1 MMKSTATLAAAA
13 GLCVA
18 LAACNGGAVTPPP
31 FNTGANPFATPLP
44 SNPTV
49 STQSYKQIELLAR
62 PAVKEVFEN
71 FNDHKTTN
79 AVEPYAG
86 APADPLPAEIV
97 KFEDTVRPP
106 NAGAGT
112 DYGKTLASILYPNEY
127 TVDLSSTDKASYLGV
142 ETGGATG
149 GKFGGR
155 DVGDDVIDI
164 SLGALFGNTLSALKV
179 VADDGEENNCLSAEN
194 VTQAA
199 SQSKIASF
207 PYLAPPH

>member
-1 MMKSTATLAAAA
+1 MKKSIATLAAA
-13 GLCVA
+13 GTLCVA
-18 LAACNGGAVTPPP
+18 LAACNGGSVSPPP
-31 FNTGANPFATPLP
+31 FNSGPNPFASPLP

-49 STQSYKQIELLAR
+49 STQSYVQIELLAR
-62 PAVKEVFEN
+62 PAIKEVFEN
-71 FNDHKTTN
+71 FVDHKTTN

-86 APADPLPAEIV
+86 AAADPLPNAIV

-106 NAGAGT
+106 NAALGT

-127 TVDLSSTDKASYLGV
+127 TVDLSSTDSASYLGV

-155 DVGDDVIDI
+155 DIGDDVVNI
-164 SLGALFGNTLSALKV
+164 SLGALFGKTLSALKV
-179 VADDGEENNCLSAEN
+179 LPDDGEENNCLSTEN
-194 VTQAA
+194 LSQNA
-199 SQSKIASF
+199 SQSKLSSF